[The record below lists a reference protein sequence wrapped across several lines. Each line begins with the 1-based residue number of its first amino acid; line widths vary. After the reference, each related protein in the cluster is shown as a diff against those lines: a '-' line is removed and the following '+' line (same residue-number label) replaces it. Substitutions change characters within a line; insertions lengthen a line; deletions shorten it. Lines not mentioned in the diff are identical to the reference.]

1 MLTALL
7 LLSLSQVPDALP
19 VAHACESASVE
30 RPAISLALPDWAL
43 VVRPERAC
51 EATASAAATM
61 YAMDIDAA
69 EPVTVTE
76 LDADIYQ
83 ED

>member
-1 MLTALL
+1 MLTFLL
-7 LLSLSQVPDALP
+7 LLFLAQSPTALP
-19 VAHACESASVE
+19 VSHACESASVE
-30 RPAISLALPDWAL
+30 RPAISLALPDWAF